1 MVVWRG
7 VKGLQKKVVL
17 VTGASSGIGRHV
29 AIAAAQRGAKL
40 ILVARNTKV
49 LNELAKQLAREYHTQ
64 SLVITCDMRQS
75 KQIESAVKKALNK
88 FETVDYLVNC
98 AGYGSFQL
106 ASDMS
111 YDEMLEMFEVN
122 TLAMMYLTQLLL
134 PSMLKSKSGH
144 IIFVASIAGKI
155 PTPFASVYS
164 ATKGAIINY
173 ARALRM
179 EVLDKGIGVT
189 VVNPGPVDTAFFQ
202 RDTSTQQYGRA
213 IASYMISPEK
223 LAEKIVNILSYQPN
237 RRELN
242 VPFSMAT
249 GAFLLSLAPKCGEYI
264 IRKCLNF
271 KGESL

>member
-1 MVVWRG
+1 M
-7 VKGLQKKVVL
+7 QKKIVL
-17 VTGASSGIGRHV
+17 ITGASSGIGRHV
-29 AIAAAQRGAKL
+29 AISAAKRGAKL

-49 LNELAKQLAREYHTQ
+49 LNDLAKQLARDYHTQ
-64 SLVITCDMRQS
+64 SLVITCDMRQP
-75 KQIESAVKKALNK
+75 KQIESAAKKALNK
-88 FETVDYLVNC
+88 FGTVDYLVNC

-134 PSMLKSKSGH
+134 PAMLERKSGH
-144 IIFVASIAGKI
+144 IVFVASIAGKI

-164 ATKGAIINY
+164 ATKGAVINY

-179 EVLDKGIGVT
+179 EVIDRGVGVT

-213 IASYMISPEK
+213 IEKYMISPEK
-223 LAEKIVNILSYQPN
+223 LAEKIVNILSYQPK

-242 VPFSMAT
+242 VPFTMAT
-249 GAFLLSLAPKCGEYI
+249 GAFLLSIAPKCGDYI
-264 IRKCLNF
+264 IRKFLNI
-271 KGESL
+271 KGENS